1 MMGGVAVQVH
11 RERVDRL
18 RERMVEADVHALV
31 VAPGSDLRYLSG
43 YDALA
48 LERPSLL
55 IVRRDGPVAFVAPAL
70 ERMRVEEEVLLPDL
84 ELHTYGEGDDALGLA
99 GRTVGVPE
107 GELVALGDQM
117 WTAFALGLQDALPRR
132 RWTPASRLI
141 APIRAVK
148 DPAEL
153 AALAAV
159 GRAIDGVH
167 RRVPD
172 VLRAGRT
179 EREVADDLAAMIR
192 EQHDHVSFVIVA
204 AGPNS
209 ASPHHEPG
217 QRVLE
222 HGDAVVVDIGGTLDG
237 YSSDMTRTYA
247 IGRVPDGF
255 LDAYAA
261 LQEAQAAGVAA
272 VRPVATAGSVDAAA
286 RSVLAAAGLGEAF
299 VHRTG
304 HGIGLDTH
312 EEPWIVEGS
321 DVELREGMV
330 FSVEPG
336 FYLEGRYGARIEDI
350 VAVTADGVEPYN
362 VVDRGLVVIG

>member
-1 MMGGVAVQVH
+1 MQVH

-18 RERMVEADVHALV
+18 RERMLDLEIDALV
-31 VAPGSDLRYLSG
+31 VAPGSDLRYLTG

-55 IVRRDGPVAFVAPAL
+55 IVRSDGPVAFVAPAL

-84 ELHTYGEGDDALGLA
+84 ELHSYGEGDDALGLA
-99 GRTVGVPE
+99 GRTIGAPD
-107 GELVALGDQM
+107 GALVALGDQM
-117 WTAFALGLQDALPRR
+117 WTSFALGLQEALPGR
-132 RWTPASRLI
+132 RWMRASRLI

-148 DPAEL
+148 DPEEL

-167 RRVPD
+167 RRIPE

-179 EREVADDLAAMIR
+179 EREVADELAAMIR
-192 EQHDHVSFVIVA
+192 EEHDHVSFVIVA

-217 QRVLE
+217 LRIIEQ
-222 HGDAVVVDIGGTLDG
+222 GDAVVIDIGGTLAG

-247 IGRVPDGF
+247 VGHAPDGF

-261 LQEAQAAGVAA
+261 LEEAQAAGVAA
-272 VRPVATAGSVDAAA
+272 VRPGVTAGSVDAAA
-286 RSVLAAAGLGEAF
+286 RSVLAAAGLGDAF

-312 EEPWIVEGS
+312 EEPWIVAGS
-321 DVELREGMV
+321 DVELCEGMT

-336 FYLEGRYGARIEDI
+336 FYLDGRHGARIEDI
-350 VAVTADGVEPYN
+350 VAVTAEGVESYN
-362 VVDRGLVVIG
+362 VVDRGLVVVG